1 MSKEQ
6 RMEND
11 SNSNAALEADV
22 NGRFDI
28 LPNFFR
34 SASAAPELLE
44 RLRQIVDHLMSNA
57 VEFTPA
63 GGKVQLTH
71 SRSVVLRDE
80 TASRVANSG
89 SNAAPLQAVQRR

>member
-6 RMEND
+6 RMESD
-11 SNSNAALEADV
+11 SNSSAALDADV

-34 SASAAPELLE
+34 SASAAPELLQ

-57 VEFTPA
+57 VEFTSA
-63 GGKVQLTH
+63 GGVVQLTPAVENEAEKFCESLIVT
-71 SRSVVLRDE
+71 SRD
-80 TASRVANSG
+80 
-89 SNAAPLQAVQRR
+89 